1 MVIDENKKH
10 VLTNYRGVKKGIK
23 ATDTD
28 HFTEYL
34 DIDLQLIT
42 KKPVRRE
49 IYNFKDKESQCV
61 FENITSNT
69 QEFSNCF
76 KNNLPLTVQI
86 ENWRK
91 TLDSHCQLAFKKI
104 RIDKKRQLKPLKP
117 EMTVLINQRNQLKKN
132 SEDRECITNLQ
143 DIEIRISELE
153 AEENREQIVKNFK
166 RFGNNPENINLQEM
180 WKVLKS
186 ICPKYKEVLPI
197 AKRNYKGDLI
207 SDPDELRILLAKEYK
222 QRLRPRPIRPDLG
235 DLKER
240 RDAIFDIQLK
250 LAEENSSKPWT
261 MDDLERALSSLK
273 NNKARDHSGYINEI
287 FKPGTIGS
295 DLKSSLLIMFNIL
308 KKEKMI
314 PIFMRI
320 SNITTVPKKGSLT
333 LMENERGI
341 FRVDIVRSILMTIIY
356 NDKYPVIDQNISDSQ
371 MGGRKGKGCR
381 NNIFLVNGLIHE
393 VLKSKRM
400 KPIVIQIYEY
410 SQMFDSINLK
420 QAISDIY
427 EYGLD
432 DDNLSLI
439 YQANREIFMAVNTP
453 GGISERQTLENI
465 VLQGDT
471 WGSLLAS
478 VQVDTIAK
486 ECSEAGYGYRYK
498 DILPV
503 GLLGLVDDTIGV
515 TEAGYQAQMMNAFL
529 NVKTAE
535 KGLQFGLK
543 KCKSML
549 IGKNHENVINSKLFV
564 DTWSVEHVEDE
575 MTGDT
580 ELVEHY
586 DGLSEIGTC
595 TEQKYLGFILSSI
608 GDNMANIRA
617 LRNKSIGIIRQ
628 IFTKLNSLKLQKYYF

>member
-1 MVIDENKKH
+1 M
-10 VLTNYRGVKKGIK
+10 
-23 ATDTD
+23 
-28 HFTEYL
+28 
-34 DIDLQLIT
+34 
-42 KKPVRRE
+42 
-49 IYNFKDKESQCV
+49 
-61 FENITSNT
+61 
-69 QEFSNCF
+69 
-76 KNNLPLTVQI
+76 QI

-104 RIDKKRQLKPLKP
+104 RIDKKIQLKPLKP

-132 SEDRECITNLQ
+132 SEVRECITNLQ

-261 MDDLERALSSLK
+261 MDDLKRALSSLK

-400 KPIVIQIYEY
+400 KPIVIQIYDY

-439 YQANREIFMAVNTP
+439 YQAN
-453 GGISERQTLENI
+453 
-465 VLQGDT
+465 
-471 WGSLLAS
+471 
-478 VQVDTIAK
+478 K
-486 ECSEAGYGYRYK
+486 KRYSW
-498 DILPV
+498 L
-503 GLLGLVDDTIGV
+503 
-515 TEAGYQAQMMNAFL
+515 
-529 NVKTAE
+529 
-535 KGLQFGLK
+535 
-543 KCKSML
+543 
-549 IGKNHENVINSKLFV
+549 
-564 DTWSVEHVEDE
+564 
-575 MTGDT
+575 
-580 ELVEHY
+580 
-586 DGLSEIGTC
+586 
-595 TEQKYLGFILSSI
+595 
-608 GDNMANIRA
+608 
-617 LRNKSIGIIRQ
+617 
-628 IFTKLNSLKLQKYYF
+628 